1 MAPDKS
7 KYITTCFIEASRL
20 EQFHNRWM
28 SADIWAKLLTKYSLT
43 TPEQSTFD
51 GSGLERCILSR
62 KNRWL
67 QDQMD
72 LRSNI
77 TIDHVGIFR
86 EKLRRKGAKNKK
98 TTIMLQLKE
107 IYLLRMNNHGITI

>member
-51 GSGLERCILSR
+51 GSVLAYYQG
-62 KNRWL
+62 
-67 QDQMD
+67 
-72 LRSNI
+72 
-77 TIDHVGIFR
+77 
-86 EKLRRKGAKNKK
+86 
-98 TTIMLQLKE
+98 E
-107 IYLLRMNNHGITI
+107 ISGSKIKWI